1 MGYENKSN
9 GLMKDSEH
17 LRLRY
22 EALQQQN
29 VVLKDEIKEKN
40 VVLNQI
46 ESNVQSLSEELNLL
60 RDSYKAMNDEHEQ
73 VIEENMK
80 KYFALKQ
87 LYGFFLT
94 KTSKVSFSFLW
105 EHIEKQTNQL
115 IQNLTDKKEQI
126 LSLQDTENKSKNID
140 DSNIPS
146 RLTFKILEN
155 QINIIVDQIGI
166 ASSTNT
172 LQTELM
178 AAKEVIKD
186 LKTSEKIL
194 TVEEQELR
202 ELELQSLKSVNSHLE
217 NILRKR
223 TTEYNDLKN
232 MYANESRS
240 QNGRSDQYESIVEE
254 IKDFSLQ
261 SEGLIESN
269 QCKITETECS
279 LYTRTSSNVETD
291 DPGTQSEFC
300 EPKSS
305 SQEGDE
311 TSVGILSEEEFLLPD
326 I

>member
-1 MGYENKSN
+1 MGI
-9 GLMKDSEH
+9 
-17 LRLRY
+17 
-22 EALQQQN
+22 
-29 VVLKDEIKEKN
+29 DEIKEKN

-94 KTSKVSFSFLW
+94 KTSKVSFGFLW

-202 ELELQSLKSVNSHLE
+202 ELELQ
-217 NILRKR
+217 
-223 TTEYNDLKN
+223 
-232 MYANESRS
+232 
-240 QNGRSDQYESIVEE
+240 
-254 IKDFSLQ
+254 
-261 SEGLIESN
+261 
-269 QCKITETECS
+269 
-279 LYTRTSSNVETD
+279 
-291 DPGTQSEFC
+291 
-300 EPKSS
+300 
-305 SQEGDE
+305 
-311 TSVGILSEEEFLLPD
+311 
-326 I
+326 